1 MHVLQLGPYPPPE
14 GGINR
19 NILAI
24 REELRRAGHRCSIV
38 ATSRSSR
45 IEPEPDVYHPKS
57 AAALLKLLLT
67 LKYDL
72 LHLHIGGDV
81 TARVLLL
88 VAACGLIGRGKNVFS
103 LHSGGYPLTKAGRS
117 AGPSSFRGWLFRRFE
132 RLIAVN
138 PSIAEVF
145 ERYGIE
151 RDRIHEITPFIPQ
164 LPDSSVTVPDH
175 LERFAS
181 QHSPF
186 ILTVGLLEPEYD
198 LEFQINA
205 LGEVLAEH
213 PRAGLMLIGEGSLH
227 SRLKAAIEGREYKDS
242 ICLTGNVDHPVTLH
256 LIARADML
264 LRTTLFD
271 GDAISV
277 REALFLGTPVIA
289 TDNGMRPAGI
299 RLIDAG
305 DKAGLLTAITETVGM
320 GAKIDRATPPNQDG
334 RANILAIIDVY
345 DQIIGS
351 RLNHRRPAESK
362 PQISKA

>member
-1 MHVLQLGPYPPPE
+1 MHVIQLGPYPPPE

-24 REELRRAGHRCSIV
+24 REDLRRAGHRCSIM

-45 IEPEPDVYHPKS
+45 VEPEPDVYHPTS
-57 AAALLKLLLT
+57 AVALLKLLLT
-67 LKYDL
+67 LKYDV
-72 LHLHIGGDV
+72 LHLHVGGDV

-88 VAACGLIGRGKNVFS
+88 LAACGLIGRGKNVFS
-103 LHSGGYPLTKAGRS
+103 LHSGGYPLTKAGR
-117 AGPSSFRGWLFRRFE
+117 AAKPSSLRGWLFRRFE

-151 RDRIHEITPFIPQ
+151 RDKIHEITPFVPQ
-164 LPDSSVTVPDH
+164 VPDSRVTVPED

-181 QHSPF
+181 RHSPF
-186 ILTVGLLEPEYD
+186 ILTVGLLEAEYD
-198 LEFQINA
+198 LEFQIDT
-205 LGEVLAEH
+205 LGEVLDVH
-213 PRAGLMLIGEGSLH
+213 PNAGLMIIGEGSLH
-227 SRLKAAIEGREYKDS
+227 SRLKAAIEDREYKHS
-242 ICLTGNVDHPVTLH
+242 ICLAGNVDHAVTLH
-256 LIARADML
+256 LIAAADML
-264 LRTTLFD
+264 LRTTLYD

-277 REALFLGTPVIA
+277 REALFLGTSVIA

-305 DKAGLLTAITETVGM
+305 DKVGLVSAIVQM
-320 GAKIDRATPPNQDG
+320 AASKVDAAPQPMQDG

-345 DQIIGS
+345 EQLIAS
-351 RLNHRRPAESK
+351 RLNDPRPTKSK